1 MSPAAFLLIAI
12 GVSLVGSVIV
22 LIRAREP
29 KRTMHDT
36 ISGFKRELAALS
48 PERSPDAEVRETS
61 RMLSASFDEHDP
73 AEGFVDVA
81 EPPGARRGAPEVL
94 WRPEEAGRDRGSD
107 YFGPLYDSGQE
118 PG

>member
-36 ISGFKRELAALS
+36 ITGFKRELAALS
-48 PERSPDAEVRETS
+48 PERSPDADVRETS
-61 RMLSASFDEHDP
+61 RMLNASYEEDVDD
-73 AEGFVDVA
+73 GFVDVA
-81 EPPGARRGAPEVL
+81 EPPVARRGAPEVL

-107 YFGPLYDSGQE
+107 YFGPLYDSRQE
-118 PG
+118 RG